1 MRIQLC
7 EHFTYN
13 KLLRFVFPS
22 VAMMVFGSIY
32 GIVDGLF
39 VSNIVGKTPFAAL
52 NLIYPYIAVLS
63 ALGFMIGAGGNAIVS
78 KTLGE
83 GKKEKANEYFSML
96 IYVSAVLGIAIAVLG
111 ISTIRPM
118 AIILGAEGEEMIE
131 NCVIYGSIIFAG
143 IPFFMLQ
150 NAFQIFF
157 ITAERPNYGFYV
169 TVAAGCGNMVLDWLF
184 IAVFEWGI
192 AGAAFATISS
202 QFIGAFIPIIYFIR
216 KHNSSLLHLGKGPFV
231 WKVFWKTCT
240 NGSSEFVS
248 NVSGNIVA
256 MLYNFQLMRF
266 VGEDGVAA
274 YGVLLYAN
282 WIFIAILF
290 GYVTGAAPVI
300 GYHFGAQNHDEL
312 KNLFRKSMIIMG
324 IAGAALCV
332 LTLVFAD
339 VLSGIFVGYDPVLF
353 EITKRAVVISAF
365 AFIFIGLNIF
375 ASGFFTALNNGLVSA
390 VIAFLRT
397 VVFQVATV
405 LILPEIWEIDGIW
418 WSMVAAEILSFLVAM
433 GCLAKFRKKYHYM

>member
-7 EHFTYN
+7 EHFDYK

-32 GIVDGLF
+32 TIVDGLF

-52 NLIYPYIAVLS
+52 NLISPYIMVLS
-63 ALGFMIGAGGNAIVS
+63 ALGFMIGAGGNAIIS

-96 IYVSAVLGIAIAVLG
+96 IYVSLAIGIGIAALG

-118 AIILGAEGEEMIE
+118 AVLLGAEGEEMIE
-131 NCVIYGSIIFAG
+131 NCVVYGSIIFAG

-169 TVAAGCGNMVLDWLF
+169 TVAAGCGNMFLDWLF
-184 IAVFEWGI
+184 MAVFEWGI
-192 AGAAFATISS
+192 AGAALATISS

-339 VLSGIFVGYDPVLF
+339 ALSGIFVGYDPVLF

-365 AFIFIGLNIF
+365 AFVFIGFNIF

-433 GCLAKFRKKYHYM
+433 GCLAKYKNRYHYI

>member
-7 EHFTYN
+7 EHFDYK

-22 VAMMVFGSIY
+22 IAMMVFGSIY

-52 NLIYPYIAVLS
+52 NLIYPFIAVLS

-83 GKKEKANEYFSML
+83 GEKEKANQYFSML

-111 ISTIRPM
+111 IATVRPVS
-118 AIILGAEGEEMIE
+118 ILLGAEGEEMIE

-157 ITAERPNYGFYV
+157 ITAERPQYGFY
-169 TVAAGCGNMVLDWLF
+169 TTIAAGCGNMVLDWLF
-184 IAVFEWGI
+184 MAVFRWGI
-192 AGAAFATISS
+192 AGAALATIAS
-202 QFIGAFIPIIYFIR
+202 QFIGAIIPIIYFLR
-216 KHNSSLLHLGKGPFV
+216 PHNSSLLRLGKGPFV

-248 NVSGNIVA
+248 NVSGNLVA
-256 MLYNFQLMRF
+256 ILYNFQLMRF
-266 VGEDGVAA
+266 AGEDGVAA
-274 YGVLLYAN
+274 YGVLMYAN
-282 WIFIAILF
+282 WIFVAILF
-290 GYVTGAAPVI
+290 GYVTGAAPIV

-312 KNLFRKSMIIMG
+312 KNLFKKSMVLMG
-324 IAGAALCV
+324 VSGISLCV
-332 LTLVFAD
+332 LTAVLAD
-339 VLSGIFVGYDPVLF
+339 ALSGIFVGYDPVLF
-353 EITKRAVVISAF
+353 EMTKRAVLISAV
-365 AFIFIGLNIF
+365 AFLFIGFNIF
-375 ASGFFTALNNGLVSA
+375 GSGFFTALNNGLISA
-390 VIAFLRT
+390 VVAFLRT
-397 VVFQVATV
+397 VVFQVAAV
-405 LILPEIWEIDGIW
+405 IILPVFWEIDGIW
-418 WSMVAAEILSFLVAM
+418 WSMVASEVLSFAVTMFCLV
-433 GCLAKFRKKYHYM
+433 KYRKRYQYI

>member
-7 EHFTYN
+7 EHFNYK
-13 KLLRFVFPS
+13 KLLRFVLPS

-52 NLIYPYIAVLS
+52 NLIYPFIAVLS

-83 GKKEKANEYFSML
+83 GEKEKANQYFSML
-96 IYVSAVLGIAIAVLG
+96 IYVSIVLGIIIAALG
-111 ISTIRPM
+111 ISFIRPV
-118 AIILGAEGEEMIE
+118 AVLLGAEGEEMIH
-131 NCVIYGSIIFAG
+131 NCVVYGSIIFAG

-169 TVAAGCGNMVLDWLF
+169 TVAAGCGNMFLAWLF
-184 IAVFEWGI
+184 MAVFDWGI
-192 AGAAFATISS
+192 AGAALATISS
-202 QFIGAFIPIIYFIR
+202 QFIGAIIPTIYFLR

-231 WKVFWKTCT
+231 WNVFWKTCT

-266 VGEDGVAA
+266 AGVDGVAA

-282 WIFIAILF
+282 WIFIAIMF
-290 GYVTGAAPVI
+290 GYVTGVSPVI
-300 GYHFGAQNHDEL
+300 GYHFGAQNHSEL
-312 KNLFRKSMIIMG
+312 KNLFKKSIIIMAA
-324 IAGAALCV
+324 AGTVLGA
-332 LTLVFAD
+332 LTLVLAD

-353 EITKRAVVISAF
+353 EMTKHAVIISAF
-365 AFIFIGLNIF
+365 AFIFVGINIF
-375 ASGFFTALNNGLVSA
+375 GSGFFTALNNGLVSA
-390 VIAFLRT
+390 VVAFLRT

-405 LILPEIWEIDGIW
+405 LILPMIWEIDGIW
-418 WSMVAAEILSFLVAM
+418 WSMVTAEILSFATV
-433 GCLAKFRKKYHYM
+433 CFCFIKFRKKYHYI

>member
-111 ISTIRPM
+111 ISTIRPA

-169 TVAAGCGNMVLDWLF
+169 TVAAGCGNMILDWLF
-184 IAVFEWGI
+184 MAVFEWGI
-192 AGAAFATISS
+192 AGAAIATISS
-202 QFIGAFIPIIYFIR
+202 QFIGALIPIIYFIR

-231 WKVFWKTCT
+231 GKVFWKTCT

-266 VGEDGVAA
+266 AGEDGVAA

-339 VLSGIFVGYDPVLF
+339 ALSGIFVGYDPVLF

>member
-7 EHFTYN
+7 EHFDYK

-22 VAMMVFGSIY
+22 IAMMVFGSVY

-52 NLIYPYIAVLS
+52 NLIYPFIAVLS

-83 GKKEKANEYFSML
+83 GNREKANQYFSML
-96 IYVSAVLGIAIAVLG
+96 IYVSVVLGIAIAVLG
-111 ISTIRPM
+111 IATVRP
-118 AIILGAEGEEMIE
+118 ISILLGAEGEEMIE
-131 NCVIYGSIIFAG
+131 NCVVYGTIIFAG

-157 ITAERPNYGFYV
+157 ITAERPNYGFYT

-184 IAVFEWGI
+184 MAVFEWGI
-192 AGAAFATISS
+192 AGAALATIAS
-202 QFIGAFIPIIYFIR
+202 QFIGAVIPIVYFSR
-216 KHNSSLLHLGKGPFV
+216 KHNSSLLRLGKGPFV
-231 WKVFWKTCT
+231 WNAFWKTCT

-266 VGEDGVAA
+266 AGEDGVAA
-274 YGVLLYAN
+274 YGVLMYVN
-282 WIFIAILF
+282 WIFVAGLF
-290 GYVTGAAPVI
+290 GYVTGAAPIV
-300 GYHFGAQNHDEL
+300 GYHYGAQNHDEL
-312 KNLFRKSMIIMG
+312 KNLFKKSMILM
-324 IAGAALCV
+324 AGAGVALAALTV
-332 LTLVFAD
+332 LLAD
-339 VLSGIFVGYDPVLF
+339 VLSGIFVGYDQVLF
-353 EITKRAVVISAF
+353 EMTKRAVIISAV

-375 ASGFFTALNNGLVSA
+375 GSGFFTALNNGLISA
-390 VIAFLRT
+390 AISFLRT
-397 VVFQVATV
+397 VVFQVAAV
-405 LILPEIWEIDGIW
+405 MILPEFWEIDGIW
-418 WSMVAAEILSFLVAM
+418 WSMVVSEVLSFAVTMLCLV
-433 GCLAKFRKKYHYM
+433 KYRKRYHYM

>member
-1 MRIQLC
+1 
-7 EHFTYN
+7 
-13 KLLRFVFPS
+13 
-22 VAMMVFGSIY
+22 
-32 GIVDGLF
+32 
-39 VSNIVGKTPFAAL
+39 
-52 NLIYPYIAVLS
+52 
-63 ALGFMIGAGGNAIVS
+63 
-78 KTLGE
+78 
-83 GKKEKANEYFSML
+83 
-96 IYVSAVLGIAIAVLG
+96 
-111 ISTIRPM
+111 
-118 AIILGAEGEEMIE
+118 
-131 NCVIYGSIIFAG
+131 
-143 IPFFMLQ
+143 
-150 NAFQIFF
+150 
-157 ITAERPNYGFYV
+157 
-169 TVAAGCGNMVLDWLF
+169 MVLDWLF

-192 AGAAFATISS
+192 AGAALATISS

-231 WKVFWKTCT
+231 WKVFRKTCT

-256 MLYNFQLMRF
+256 MLYNFQIMRF

-365 AFIFIGLNIF
+365 AFVFVGFNIF

-433 GCLAKFRKKYHYM
+433 GCLAKFRKKYHYA

>member
-7 EHFTYN
+7 EHFDYK

-52 NLIYPYIAVLS
+52 NLIYPFIAVLS

-83 GKKEKANEYFSML
+83 GDKDKANQYFSML
-96 IYVSAVLGIAIAVLG
+96 IYASIVIGVVVAVLGIATV
-111 ISTIRPM
+111 RPVS
-118 AIILGAEGEEMIE
+118 IFLGADTEEMIE

-157 ITAERPNYGFYV
+157 ITAERPQYGLY
-169 TVAAGCGNMVLDWLF
+169 TTIAAGCGNMVLDWLF
-184 IAVFEWGI
+184 MAVFDWGL
-192 AGAAFATISS
+192 AGAAFATIAS
-202 QFIGAFIPIIYFIR
+202 QFIGALIPLIYFSR
-216 KHNSSLLHLGKGPFV
+216 KHNSSLLRLGKGPFV
-231 WKVFWKTCT
+231 WDVFWKTCT
-240 NGSSEFVS
+240 NGSSEFVT
-248 NVSGNIVA
+248 NVSGNIVS

-274 YGVLLYAN
+274 YGVLMYAN
-282 WIFIAILF
+282 WIFVAILF
-290 GYVTGAAPVI
+290 GYSTGASPII
-300 GYHFGAQNHDEL
+300 GYHYGAQNHSEL
-312 KNLFRKSMIIMG
+312 KSLFKKSMTIMLS
-324 IAGAALCV
+324 AGAV
-332 LTLVFAD
+332 LTVLAIAFSG
-339 VLSGIFVGYDPVLF
+339 VLSGIFVGYDAALF
-353 EITKRAVVISAF
+353 EMTKHGFIISSVAF
-365 AFIFIGLNIF
+365 LICGVNIF
-375 ASGFFTALNNGLVSA
+375 GSGFFTALNNGLISA
-390 VIAFLRT
+390 IISFLRT

-405 LILPEIWEIDGIW
+405 LILPVFWEVDGIW
-418 WSMVAAEILSFLVAM
+418 WSMVVAEVLSFIVTAY
-433 GCLAKFRKKYHYM
+433 CLAKNKDKYHYI

>member
-7 EHFTYN
+7 EHFDYK

-52 NLIYPYIAVLS
+52 NLIYPFIAVLS

-83 GKKEKANEYFSML
+83 GEKEKANQYFSML
-96 IYVSAVLGIAIAVLG
+96 IYVSLVLGIAIAVLG
-111 ISTIRPM
+111 ITTVRPVS
-118 AIILGAEGEEMIE
+118 ILLGAEGEEMIE

-157 ITAERPNYGFYV
+157 ITAERPNYGFYT

-184 IAVFEWGI
+184 MAVFEWGI
-192 AGAAFATISS
+192 AGAALATIAS
-202 QFIGAFIPIIYFIR
+202 QFIGAVIPVVYFLR
-216 KHNSSLLHLGKGPFV
+216 KHNSSLLRLGKGPFV

-240 NGSSEFVS
+240 NGSSEFVT

-266 VGEDGVAA
+266 AGENGVAA
-274 YGVLLYAN
+274 YGVLMYAN
-282 WIFIAILF
+282 WIFVAILF
-290 GYVTGAAPVI
+290 GYVTGASPII
-300 GYHFGAQNHDEL
+300 GYHYGAQNHGEL
-312 KNLFRKSMIIMG
+312 KNLFKKSMVLMTLGG
-324 IAGAALCV
+324 IALAGLTV
-332 LTLVFAD
+332 LSAD
-339 VLSGIFVGYDPVLF
+339 LLSGIFVGYDAVLF
-353 EITKRAVVISAF
+353 EMTKRAVLISAF
-365 AFIFIGLNIF
+365 AFLICGINIF
-375 ASGFFTALNNGLVSA
+375 GSGFFTALNNGIISA
-390 VIAFLRT
+390 VISFLRT
-397 VVFQVATV
+397 VVFQVAAV
-405 LILPEIWEIDGIW
+405 MILPIFWEIDGIW
-418 WSMVAAEILSFLVAM
+418 WSMVVSELLSFMVTIF
-433 GCLAKFRKKYHYM
+433 CLIKYKNRYHYV

>member
-7 EHFTYN
+7 EHFDYK

-22 VAMMVFGSIY
+22 IAMMVFGSVY

-52 NLIYPYIAVLS
+52 NLIYPFIAVLS

-83 GKKEKANEYFSML
+83 GNREKANQYFSML
-96 IYVSAVLGIAIAVLG
+96 IYVSVVLGIAIAVLG
-111 ISTIRPM
+111 IATVRP
-118 AIILGAEGEEMIE
+118 ISILLGAEGEEMIE
-131 NCVIYGSIIFAG
+131 NCVIYGTIIFAG

-157 ITAERPNYGFYV
+157 ITAERPNYGFYT

-184 IAVFEWGI
+184 MAVFEWGI
-192 AGAAFATISS
+192 AGAALATIAS
-202 QFIGAFIPIIYFIR
+202 QFIGAVIPIVYFSR
-216 KHNSSLLHLGKGPFV
+216 KHNSSLLRLGKGPFV
-231 WKVFWKTCT
+231 WNAFWKTCT

-266 VGEDGVAA
+266 AGEDGVAA
-274 YGVLLYAN
+274 YGVLMYVN
-282 WIFIAILF
+282 WIFVAGLF
-290 GYVTGAAPVI
+290 GYVTGAAPIV
-300 GYHFGAQNHDEL
+300 GYHYGAQNHDEL
-312 KNLFRKSMIIMG
+312 KNLFKKSMILM
-324 IAGAALCV
+324 AGAGVALAALTV
-332 LTLVFAD
+332 LLAD
-339 VLSGIFVGYDPVLF
+339 VLSGIFVGYDQVLF
-353 EITKRAVVISAF
+353 EMTKRAVIISAV

-375 ASGFFTALNNGLVSA
+375 GSGFFTALNNGLISA
-390 VIAFLRT
+390 AISFLRT
-397 VVFQVATV
+397 VVFQVAAV
-405 LILPEIWEIDGIW
+405 MILPEFWEIDGIW
-418 WSMVAAEILSFLVAM
+418 WSMVVSEVLSFAVTMLCLV
-433 GCLAKFRKKYHYM
+433 KYRKRYHYM

>member
-1 MRIQLC
+1 M
-7 EHFTYN
+7 T
-13 KLLRFVFPS
+13 
-22 VAMMVFGSIY
+22 
-32 GIVDGLF
+32 
-39 VSNIVGKTPFAAL
+39 
-52 NLIYPYIAVLS
+52 
-63 ALGFMIGAGGNAIVS
+63 
-78 KTLGE
+78 
-83 GKKEKANEYFSML
+83 KK
-96 IYVSAVLGIAIAVLG
+96 IIAIFLAFLYSIVYIVVG
-111 ISTIRPM
+111 PM
-118 AIILGAEGEEMIE
+118 LKTQ
-131 NCVIYGSIIFAG
+131 NLSFDGSQL
-143 IPFFMLQ
+143 IPFVLCFVLCSVI
-150 NAFQIFF
+150 NILIFGMIPKWHF
-157 ITAERPNYGFYV
+157 
-169 TVAAGCGNMVLDWLF
+169 D
-184 IAVFEWGI
+184 
-192 AGAAFATISS
+192 ISNECIS
-202 QFIGAFIPIIYFIR
+202 R
-216 KHNSSLLHLGKGPFV
+216 
-231 WKVFWKTCT
+231 WKTCT

-266 VGEDGVAA
+266 AGEDGVAA

-365 AFIFIGLNIF
+365 AFIFIGFNIF

-418 WSMVAAEILSFLVAM
+418 WSMVASELLSLMVSS
-433 GCLAKFRKKYHYM
+433 GCLIKFRKKYHYM

>member
-7 EHFTYN
+7 EHFDYK

-22 VAMMVFGSIY
+22 VAMMVFGSVY

-111 ISTIRPM
+111 ISTIRPA

-169 TVAAGCGNMVLDWLF
+169 TVAAGCGNMILDWLF
-184 IAVFEWGI
+184 MAVFEWGI
-192 AGAAFATISS
+192 AGAALATISS
-202 QFIGAFIPIIYFIR
+202 QFIGALIPIIYFIR

-231 WKVFWKTCT
+231 GKVFWKTCT

-339 VLSGIFVGYDPVLF
+339 ALSGIFVGYDPVLF

>member
-7 EHFTYN
+7 EHFDYK

-22 VAMMVFGSIY
+22 IAMMVFGSVY

-52 NLIYPYIAVLS
+52 NLIYPFIAVLS

-83 GKKEKANEYFSML
+83 GNREKANQYFSML
-96 IYVSAVLGIAIAVLG
+96 IYVSVVLGIAIAVLG
-111 ISTIRPM
+111 IATVRP
-118 AIILGAEGEEMIE
+118 ISILLGAEGEEMIE
-131 NCVIYGSIIFAG
+131 NCVVYGTIIFAG

-157 ITAERPNYGFYV
+157 ITAERPNYGFYT

-184 IAVFEWGI
+184 MAVFEWGI
-192 AGAAFATISS
+192 AGAALATIAS
-202 QFIGAFIPIIYFIR
+202 QFIGAVIPIVYFSR
-216 KHNSSLLHLGKGPFV
+216 KHNSSLLRLGKGPFV
-231 WKVFWKTCT
+231 WNAFWKTCT

-266 VGEDGVAA
+266 AGEDGVAA
-274 YGVLLYAN
+274 YGVLMYVN
-282 WIFIAILF
+282 WIFVAGLF
-290 GYVTGAAPVI
+290 GYVTGAAPIV
-300 GYHFGAQNHDEL
+300 GYHYGAQNHDEL
-312 KNLFRKSMIIMG
+312 KNLFKKSMILM
-324 IAGAALCV
+324 AGAGVALAALTV
-332 LTLVFAD
+332 LLAD
-339 VLSGIFVGYDPVLF
+339 VLSGIFVGYDQVLF
-353 EITKRAVVISAF
+353 EMTKRAVIISAV

-375 ASGFFTALNNGLVSA
+375 GSGFFTALNNGLISA
-390 VIAFLRT
+390 AISFLRT
-397 VVFQVATV
+397 VVFQVAAV
-405 LILPEIWEIDGIW
+405 MILPEFWQIDGIW
-418 WSMVAAEILSFLVAM
+418 WSMVVSEVLSFAVTMLCLV
-433 GCLAKFRKKYHYM
+433 KYRKRYHYM

>member
-7 EHFTYN
+7 EHFDYK

-22 VAMMVFGSIY
+22 IAMMVFGSVY

-52 NLIYPYIAVLS
+52 NLIYPFIAVLS

-83 GKKEKANEYFSML
+83 GNREKANQYFSML
-96 IYVSAVLGIAIAVLG
+96 IYVSVVLGIAIAVLG
-111 ISTIRPM
+111 IATVRP
-118 AIILGAEGEEMIE
+118 ISILLGAEGEEMIE
-131 NCVIYGSIIFAG
+131 NCVVYGTIIFAG

-157 ITAERPNYGFYV
+157 ITAERPNYGFYT

-184 IAVFEWGI
+184 MAVFEWGI
-192 AGAAFATISS
+192 AGAALATIAS
-202 QFIGAFIPIIYFIR
+202 QFIGAVIPIIYFSR
-216 KHNSSLLHLGKGPFV
+216 KHNSSLLRLGKGPFV
-231 WKVFWKTCT
+231 WNAFWKTCT

-266 VGEDGVAA
+266 AGEDGVAA
-274 YGVLLYAN
+274 YGVLMYVN
-282 WIFIAILF
+282 WIFVAGLF
-290 GYVTGAAPVI
+290 GYVTGAAPIV
-300 GYHFGAQNHDEL
+300 GYHYGAQNHDEL
-312 KNLFRKSMIIMG
+312 KNLFKKSMILM
-324 IAGAALCV
+324 AGAGVALAALTV
-332 LTLVFAD
+332 LLAD
-339 VLSGIFVGYDPVLF
+339 VLSGIFVGYDQVLF
-353 EITKRAVVISAF
+353 EMTKRAVIISAV

-375 ASGFFTALNNGLVSA
+375 GSGFFTALNNGLISA
-390 VIAFLRT
+390 AISFLRT
-397 VVFQVATV
+397 VVFQVAAVT
-405 LILPEIWEIDGIW
+405 ILPEFWEIDGIW
-418 WSMVAAEILSFLVAM
+418 WSMVVSEVLSFAVTMLCLV
-433 GCLAKFRKKYHYM
+433 KYRKRYHYM

>member
-83 GKKEKANEYFSML
+83 GEKEKANQYFSML

-111 ISTIRPM
+111 ISTIRPA

-169 TVAAGCGNMVLDWLF
+169 TVAAGCGNMILDWLF
-184 IAVFEWGI
+184 MAVFEWGI
-192 AGAAFATISS
+192 AGAAIATISS
-202 QFIGAFIPIIYFIR
+202 QFIGALIPIIYFIR

-231 WKVFWKTCT
+231 GKVFWKTCT

-339 VLSGIFVGYDPVLF
+339 ALSGIFVGYDPVLF

>member
-7 EHFTYN
+7 EHFTYK

-52 NLIYPYIAVLS
+52 NLIYPFIAVLS
-63 ALGFMIGAGGNAIVS
+63 ALGFMIGAGGNAVVS

-83 GKKEKANEYFSML
+83 GEKEKANQYFSML
-96 IYVSAVLGIAIAVLG
+96 IYVSIVLGIIIAVLGIAMV
-111 ISTIRPM
+111 RPVS
-118 AIILGAEGEEMIE
+118 ILLGAEGEEMIE

-169 TVAAGCGNMVLDWLF
+169 TVAAGCGNMFLDWLF
-184 IAVFEWGI
+184 MAILGWGI
-192 AGAAFATISS
+192 AGAALATIAS
-202 QFIGAFIPIIYFIR
+202 QFIGAIIPFVYFLR

-231 WKVFWKTCT
+231 GKVFWKTCT

-266 VGEDGVAA
+266 AGEDGVAA

-290 GYVTGAAPVI
+290 GYVTGAAPII
-300 GYHFGAQNHDEL
+300 GYHFGAQNHYEL
-312 KNLFRKSMIIMG
+312 KNLFKKSMIIMG
-324 IAGAALCV
+324 ITGAALCG
-332 LTLVFAD
+332 LTVVFAD
-339 VLSGIFVGYDPVLF
+339 ALSGIFVGYDPVLF
-353 EITKRAVVISAF
+353 EMTKRAVLISAV
-365 AFIFIGLNIF
+365 AFIFVGFNIF

-390 VIAFLRT
+390 VVAFLRT

-418 WSMVAAEILSFLVAM
+418 WSMVAAEILSFIIAM
-433 GCLAKFRKKYHYM
+433 GCLVKFRKKYHYV

>member
-7 EHFTYN
+7 EHFDYK

-52 NLIYPYIAVLS
+52 NLIYPFIAVLS

-83 GKKEKANEYFSML
+83 GEKEKANQYFSML
-96 IYVSAVLGIAIAVLG
+96 IYVSIVLGIVIAVLGIATV
-111 ISTIRPM
+111 RPVS
-118 AIILGAEGEEMIE
+118 ILLGAEGEEMIE

-184 IAVFEWGI
+184 MAVFEWGI
-192 AGAAFATISS
+192 AGAALATIAS
-202 QFIGAFIPIIYFIR
+202 QFIGALIPTVYFLR

-248 NVSGNIVA
+248 NVSGSIVA

-266 VGEDGVAA
+266 AGEDGVAA

-290 GYVTGAAPVI
+290 GYSTGAAPII
-300 GYHFGAQNHDEL
+300 GYHYGAQNHDEL
-312 KNLFRKSMIIMG
+312 KNLFRKSMVIMG
-324 IAGAALCV
+324 ICGAALCG
-332 LTLVFAD
+332 LTVVFAD
-339 VLSGIFVGYDPVLF
+339 ALSGIFVGYDPVLF
-353 EITKRAVVISAF
+353 DITKRAVLISAF
-365 AFIFIGLNIF
+365 SFLFVGFNIF

-390 VIAFLRT
+390 VVAFLRT

-405 LILPEIWEIDGIW
+405 IILPEIWGIDGIW
-418 WSMVAAEILSFLVAM
+418 WSVVASELLSLLVAS
-433 GCLAKFRKKYHYM
+433 GCLIKYKNKYHYA